1 MSSGRT
7 FKFPGS
13 GVAIGPVQ
21 AKKKLATLYDYLT
34 ENRQS
39 FGR

>member
-1 MSSGRT
+1 MSSGCT
-7 FKFPGS
+7 GKFPGA

-21 AKKKLATLYDYLT
+21 AKKKLANLYDYLT
-34 ENRQS
+34 EDRQS

>member
-1 MSSGRT
+1 MSSGHIG
-7 FKFPGS
+7 KFPGS

-21 AKKKLATLYDYLT
+21 AKKKLANLYDYLT
-34 ENRQS
+34 EHRQS